1 MMEPSMAPTLYNP
14 GDARNQANMAGFTI
28 EVVEAIAPFDYAH
41 LPPHLQDV
49 SKHFFE
55 LAYAIASDGGNCFQT
70 VMALQH
76 LVIAK
81 DAAVRAGVMP

>member
-1 MMEPSMAPTLYNP
+1 MIEPSIAPKLYNK
-14 GDARNQANMAGFTI
+14 GDARMQANMAGFTTD
-28 EVVEAIAPFDYAH
+28 VVEGLAPFDYGH
-41 LPPHLQDV
+41 LPPHLQEV

-55 LAYAIASDGGNCFQT
+55 LAYAIAFDRGNEFQT

-81 DAAVRAGVMP
+81 DAAVRARNDA